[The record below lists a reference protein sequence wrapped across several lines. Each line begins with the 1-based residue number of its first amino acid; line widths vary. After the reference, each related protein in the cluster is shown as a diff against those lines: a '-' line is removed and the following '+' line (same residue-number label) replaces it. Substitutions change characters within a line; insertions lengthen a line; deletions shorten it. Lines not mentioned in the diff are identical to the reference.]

1 MVMKVVAT
9 ESRRGFI
16 YATSPFAPVGI
27 GETKALGFFFKPVTP
42 QEEFQTVQ

>member
-1 MVMKVVAT
+1 MNSMVMKVVAT

-27 GETKALGFFFKPVTP
+27 GETKALGFF
-42 QEEFQTVQ
+42 